1 MKALIFATF
10 SVLGLVNAAHAEA
23 VVQQDQGP
31 GYIQVDRIPALGRIH
46 GWKAVDK
53 DTLIVWATAFQPYL
67 VELMQPSH
75 DLKFVETIGVS
86 EFAGSIHSKFD
97 SVYVR
102 GMKYRIDE
110 IYKLTP
116 EEAEAL

>member
-1 MKALIFATF
+1 MKALIFAGLLA
-10 SVLGLVNAAHAEA
+10 LGLANGAHAEA
-23 VVQQDQGP
+23 VVQQDSGP
-31 GYIQVDRIPALGRIH
+31 RYIQVDRIPALTRLH
-46 GWKAVDK
+46 SWKAVDK

-67 VELMQPSH
+67 VELDQPSH
-75 DLKFVETIGVS
+75 DLKFAETIGLS

-102 GMKYRIDE
+102 GITYRIDA

-116 EEAEAL
+116 EEARAL